1 MAVDLFFDRLV
12 LGGSL
17 ESLLYSFVT
26 ETPIIISTP
35 IVPFE
40 LETMNYDEEFKFL
53 GYENKREIYKSEMW
67 DRLTFILSMA
77 GLVMMPNT
85 IKNVRKENNK
95 LVFTTQGNS
104 RTTVRYNTLV
114 SYDKIDEKT
123 MHVYDWFDIKSGS
136 KITLDFIADEGEFV
150 SKIYF
155 YKSKRIG
162 SKKTS
167 RDLVAYSKINKEEIY
182 DYEKSESFCRLKTI
196 QMMKQ
201 AGLRGKPNGYNK
213 RGTALYYAIKLE
225 HTHREIIK
233 DYKPLHSFEQT
244 LSRRKKQGDVW
255 NLAKK
260 LFHHR
265 QISILRESS
274 RLQVKV

>member
-26 ETPIIISTP
+26 ETPIVISTP

-40 LETMNYDEEFKFL
+40 LETMDYDEEFKFL

-67 DRLTFILSMA
+67 DRLSFILSMA

-85 IKNVRKENNK
+85 IKNVRKEDNK

-104 RTTVRYNTLV
+104 RTTVTYNNLM
-114 SYDKIDEKT
+114 SYDKIDENI

-136 KITLDFIADEGEFV
+136 KIALNSIDDNGEFV
-150 SKIYF
+150 KRIYF
-155 YKSKRIG
+155 YNSKRVG
-162 SKKTS
+162 AKNHSK
-167 RDLVAYSKINKEEIY
+167 DLVTYSKINKEEIY

-196 QMMKQ
+196 QMMKD

-225 HTHREIIK
+225 HTHREVIK
-233 DYKPLHSFEQT
+233 HYKPLHTFEQT
-244 LSRRKKQGDVW
+244 LSRRRKQGDVW

>member
-35 IVPFE
+35 IIPFE